1 MEVRLKV
8 LVGTSAGQEL
18 KLPAPKFLI
27 GRSEDCHLRPKSDLI
42 SRHHCVLLLE
52 NDTLVVRDLGSRNG
66 TFVNEERVAPERELQ
81 SGDRLKVGPLEF
93 EVKLVA
99 STGSKKLPRVTS
111 VKEAASRTATGSQTD
126 DVDVSQWLTSPG
138 LDSAP
143 PEPDDVPDEAAETRE
158 IEAADTEEINL
169 RATCIMPP
177 NSSAAPGP
185 SKPAGKT
192 PTKPASADSGK
203 AAADVLR
210 KFFQR
215 R

>member
-42 SRHHCVLLLE
+42 SRHHCVLLLD
-52 NDTLVVRDLGSRNG
+52 NGTLVVRDLGSRNG
-66 TFVNEERVAPERELQ
+66 TFVNDERVSPERELN
-81 SGDRLKVGPLEF
+81 SGDRLKIGPLEF
-93 EVKLVA
+93 EVKLIETA
-99 STGSKKLPRVTS
+99 SSKKLPRVTS
-111 VKEAASRTATGSQTD
+111 VKEAASRTATGTKQD
-126 DVDVSQWLTSPG
+126 DVDVSQWLEGP
-138 LDSAP
+138 AAAEP
-143 PEPDDVPDEAAETRE
+143 PVDEAESSETRE

-169 RATCIMPP
+169 RSTTVLQPASPGNPP
-177 NSSAAPGP
+177 AP
-185 SKPAGKT
+185 KPAA
-192 PTKPASADSGK
+192 KPATADSGK